1 MASQSKTMIHAEWV
15 PTSHATTPV
24 VFPPHPALQ
33 SGGWYRA
40 TTDEEPGP
48 GRPPVL
54 THTAKS
60 PGVAVALSLLFGPL
74 GLCYLSA
81 GAGLMATVLAAVV
94 VGYAG
99 PVSLVVVWPLAVA
112 AAVRGVR
119 RAA

>member
-1 MASQSKTMIHAEWV
+1 MVSHSKTMIHAEWV

-33 SGGWYRA
+33 SGGWYHA

-81 GAGLMATVLAAVV
+81 GAGLVATVLAAVV

-99 PVSLVVVWPLAVA
+99 PLSLVVLWPLAVA
-112 AAVRGVR
+112 AAVWGVR